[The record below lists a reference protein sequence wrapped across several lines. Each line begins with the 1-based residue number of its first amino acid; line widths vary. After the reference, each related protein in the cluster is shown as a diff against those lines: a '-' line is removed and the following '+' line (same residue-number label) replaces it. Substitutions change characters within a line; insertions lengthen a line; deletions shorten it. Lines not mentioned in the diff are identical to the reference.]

1 MCPLSEMMSSSM
13 TEVVTGAYCDLQEL
27 IRLRFGAREINLGR
41 QRKAFSQLVGP
52 HQTRFRSRGIE
63 FEEVRAY
70 QAGDDIRSID
80 WRVTA
85 RTGKPHTKMFREE
98 RERPVMLMVD
108 QRLSMFFGSKTCFKS
123 VMAAHTAALLA
134 WAAFQNND
142 RVGGLVFNDEG
153 HQEVRPK
160 RNARTV
166 LRLLSSIDSLN
177 HQLSRRV
184 TRGESGVDQAIEELR
199 RITRPGS
206 NLFIISDFHDLG
218 NEGLKH
224 LYLLSKNNDITA
236 VRIYDPLEEHL
247 PPKGAYSI
255 TNGEHRFMMNT
266 GDRALCRR
274 YHQRFTQQG
283 HALASLLGPMG
294 IPVMTMSTI
303 ESPLRYFRKMLGR
316 GK

>member
-1 MCPLSEMMSSSM
+1 MSQSFEMIASHM
-13 TEVVTGAYCDLQEL
+13 TEAVTGAYCDLQDL
-27 IRLRFGAREINLGR
+27 IRLRFGARDLNLGR
-41 QRKAFSQLVGP
+41 QRKAFSMLVGP
-52 HQTRFRSRGIE
+52 HQTRFRGRGIE

-70 QAGDDIRSID
+70 QAGDDIRGID

-160 RNARTV
+160 RNARNV
-166 LRLLSSIDSLN
+166 LRLLSSIDRLN
-177 HQLSRRV
+177 HQLRRKARQSE
-184 TRGESGVDQAIEELR
+184 TGIDQALEEMR

-206 NLFIISDFHDLG
+206 NLFIISDFQDLG

-224 LYLLSKNNDITA
+224 LYLLSKNSDISA

-255 TNGEHRFMMNT
+255 TNGEHRFMMHT
-266 GDRALCRR
+266 GDRALCER
-274 YHQRFTQQG
+274 YRQRFVQQG
-283 HALASLLGPMG
+283 NALASLLGPTG
-294 IPVMTMSTI
+294 IPVMTLSTTD
-303 ESPLRYFRKMLGR
+303 SPLRYFRKMLGR
-316 GK
+316 RK

>member
-1 MCPLSEMMSSSM
+1 M
-13 TEVVTGAYCDLQEL
+13 TEMVTGAYCDLQEL
-27 IRLRFGAREINLGR
+27 IRLRFGARDLNLGR

-52 HQTRFRSRGIE
+52 HQARFRGRGIE

-142 RVGGLVFNDEG
+142 RVGGLVFNDDG

-160 RNARTV
+160 RNARNV
-166 LRLLSSIDSLN
+166 LRLLSSIDNLN
-177 HQLSRRV
+177 HQLRRRA
-184 TRGESGVDQAIEELR
+184 TRGESGIDQAIEELR

-206 NLFIISDFHDLG
+206 NLFIISDFQDLG

-224 LYLLSKNNDITA
+224 LYLLSKNNDISA
-236 VRIYDPLEEHL
+236 VRIYDPLEENL

-255 TNGEHRFMMNT
+255 TNGEQRFVMHT
-266 GDRALCRR
+266 GDSAMRKR

-283 HALASLLGPMG
+283 DVLASLLGPMG
-294 IPVMTMSTI
+294 IPVMTLSTI
-303 ESPLRYFRKMLGR
+303 ESPLRYFRKTLGR
-316 GK
+316 GR